1 MSITFLSQ
9 LSLAHI
15 SIVPPSVYV
24 CSVAMMGL
32 LRIPERLG
40 PNLPV
45 AYVKFAQCRYFPY
58 RKSMDPGCG
67 SATVLMPLQVLLSS
81 CYGRKALIR
90 SNTVYFWMLD
100 NLNSLL
106 VTNTMRLEITWK
118 LLTRF
123 HFWIRVDILDTCSK
137 RMRIQ
142 MFWILVQKKNTYLSI
157 KSFYS
162 ALAEVSYAEVRL
174 NFNLQKGQ
182 NPAPP
187 SP

>member
-1 MSITFLSQ
+1 MKRQ
-9 LSLAHI
+9 
-15 SIVPPSVYV
+15 SV
-24 CSVAMMGL
+24 
-32 LRIPERLG
+32 
-40 PNLPV
+40 
-45 AYVKFAQCRYFPY
+45 PY

-123 HFWIRVDILDTCSK
+123 HFQIRVDILDICLK

-174 NFNLQKGQ
+174 NFNLQKGVSQTPQ
-182 NPAPP
+182 NPAPVRQP
-187 SP
+187 SIIRTRSSDHLHMQQDNLQGKKSLTTRD

>member
-1 MSITFLSQ
+1 
-9 LSLAHI
+9 
-15 SIVPPSVYV
+15 
-24 CSVAMMGL
+24 
-32 LRIPERLG
+32 
-40 PNLPV
+40 
-45 AYVKFAQCRYFPY
+45 
-58 RKSMDPGCG
+58 MDPGCG

-162 ALAEVSYAEVRL
+162 ALAEVSYAK
-174 NFNLQKGQ
+174 F
-182 NPAPP
+182 
-187 SP
+187 